1 MATVLPAIPFY
12 LGSGPD
18 TVLCLLQPAAAR
30 SRGAAVLICA
40 PWGWDEVSSYRS
52 RRGWA
57 EQLAAAGHPT
67 LRFDLPASGDSGGMP
82 ADPDRLDAWVEAT
95 AAAATLLRE
104 EGGAPR
110 LAVLGLGLGGLLAR
124 EALARGAPIEEI
136 VLWGD
141 PVKGSSFA
149 REQRAFS
156 RLQDG
161 RPLDENGEPAPSPL
175 PQGWLESGGF
185 VLSAETLA
193 SLKALD
199 PRLPSP
205 SPLRRALLLDRDG
218 IEPDQGLRTELE
230 AAGVAVSVAPGEGW
244 GELVGHPE
252 RTRLVPA
259 TAERVSAWLREP
271 EEVAAETPGA
281 GAPEAPAGSPPASR
295 PQRPAALE
303 IEAGGARLRETPL
316 ALPQRFGNAFGVL
329 TEPVGG
335 AATDLCAVFLNAGAI
350 RHSGPNRLWTE
361 AARRW
366 AARGVPTLRVDL
378 EGIGEAD
385 GDEGKFSDTGSFY
398 RPEFD
403 EQVDALLDSLQER
416 GLGGRFLLS
425 GLCAGS
431 YWSFRAALQDPRVEA
446 ALLLNGGALVWHD
459 DLMQQRQARKLERLW
474 QPSWW
479 WKALRGQFSL
489 VRLWFFVRLGAAKAA
504 KAARRLAR
512 ALPGGGGASAPAG
525 SSIDADLDRIRDR
538 GVELTLAFSAQE
550 PLHTELEAK
559 GILGQLERWPN
570 LRLVDLPGSDHT
582 LRSAAAQI
590 AVRELL
596 DGELE
601 RALAAQPGSASPAQ
615 GAAAGRQR

>member
-1 MATVLPAIPFY
+1 MATVSPAIPVY

-18 TVLCLLQPAAAR
+18 AALCLLHPAAAEP
-30 SRGAAVLICA
+30 RGAAVLICA

-67 LRFDLPASGDSGGMP
+67 LRFDLPASGDSAGMP
-82 ADPDRLDAWVEAT
+82 ADPARLDAWIEAT
-95 AAAATLLRE
+95 AAAATLLRD

-124 EALARGAPIEEI
+124 EALARGAPIEEL

-141 PVKGSSFA
+141 PAKGSSFA

-175 PQGWLESGGF
+175 PEGWLESGGF

-199 PRLPSP
+199 PQLPSP

-218 IEPDQGLRTELE
+218 IEPDQALRTGLE
-230 AAGVAVSVAPGEGW
+230 AAGVAVIVASGEGW

-259 TAERVSAWLREP
+259 TAERVLAWLREP
-271 EEVAAETPGA
+271 EKSAAPAPAA
-281 GAPEAPAGSPPASR
+281 GAPAAPTG
-295 PQRPAALE
+295 PAAPSDTQQPAAIE
-303 IEAGGARLRETPL
+303 IEVGAAHLRETPL
-316 ALPQRFGNAFGVL
+316 WLPQRFGNAFGVL
-329 TEPVGG
+329 AEPAAG
-335 AATDLCAVFLNAGAI
+335 AATDLCAVFFNAGAI

-385 GDEGKFSDTGSFY
+385 GDEGKFSDVASFY
-398 RPEFD
+398 RPEFA
-403 EQVDALLDSLQER
+403 EQVGAVLDSLQER
-416 GLGGRFLLS
+416 GLGGRFLLA

-431 YWSFRAALQDPRVEA
+431 YWSFQAALEDPRVET
-446 ALLLNGGALVWHD
+446 ALLLNAGALVWHD
-459 DLMQQRQARKLERLW
+459 NLMRQRQARKLERLW

-479 WKALRGQFSL
+479 WKALRGEFSL
-489 VRLWFFVRLGAAKAA
+489 SRLWFFARLAGAKAA
-504 KAARRLAR
+504 KGARRLAR
-512 ALPGGGGASAPAG
+512 ALPGGSAAPSPAG

-538 GVELTLAFSAQE
+538 GAALTLAFSAQE

-559 GILGQLERWPN
+559 GVLGQLERWPN

-601 RALAAQPGSASPAQ
+601 RALEARPRSASAS
-615 GAAAGRQR
+615 

>member
-1 MATVLPAIPFY
+1 MATVPPAIPLY

-18 TVLCLLQPAAAR
+18 AALCLLHPAAAE

-40 PWGWDEVSSYRS
+40 PWGWDEVASYRS

-57 EQLAAAGHPT
+57 EQLAAAGHPA
-67 LRFDLPASGDSGGMP
+67 LRFDLPAGGNSGGMP

-124 EALARGAPIEEI
+124 EALARGAAIDEL

-141 PVKGSSFA
+141 PAKGSSFV

-161 RPLDENGEPAPSPL
+161 RPLEADGEPSPSPL
-175 PQGWLESGGF
+175 PEGWLESGGF

-193 SLKALD
+193 ALKALD
-199 PRLPSP
+199 PQLPSP
-205 SPLRRALLLDRDG
+205 SPLRRALLLGRDG
-218 IEPDQGLRTELE
+218 IEPDQGLRTGLE
-230 AAGVAVSVAPGEGW
+230 EAGVAVSVGPGEGW

-259 TAERVSAWLREP
+259 TAERVAAWLREP
-271 EEVAAETPGA
+271 EESPAEVPGA
-281 GAPEAPAGSPPASR
+281 SAPEGHTSPPSR
-295 PQRPAALE
+295 PQHPAEAELE
-303 IEAGGARLRETPL
+303 AAGARLRETPL
-316 ALPQRFGNAFGVL
+316 WLPQRFGNAFGVL
-329 TEPVGG
+329 SEPAAG
-335 AATDLCAVFLNAGAI
+335 AATDLCAVFFNAGAI

-385 GDEGKFSDTGSFY
+385 GDEGKFSDVASFY
-398 RPEFD
+398 RPEFAA
-403 EQVDALLDSLQER
+403 QVGAVLDSLQER

-431 YWSFRAALQDPRVEA
+431 YWSFRAALEDPRVEA
-446 ALLLNGGALVWHD
+446 AVLLNAGALIWHD
-459 DLMQQRQARKLERLW
+459 NLLRQRQARKLERLL

-479 WKALRGQFSL
+479 WKALRGEVSL
-489 VRLWFFVRLGAAKAA
+489 SRLWFFARLAAAKAA
-504 KAARRLAR
+504 KGARRLAR
-512 ALPGGGGASAPAG
+512 ALPGGSAGPPPAG
-525 SSIDADLDRIRDR
+525 SSIDADLDLIRDR
-538 GVELTLAFSAQE
+538 GAALTLAFSGQE

-601 RALAAQPGSASPAQ
+601 RALAARPGGASGAQ